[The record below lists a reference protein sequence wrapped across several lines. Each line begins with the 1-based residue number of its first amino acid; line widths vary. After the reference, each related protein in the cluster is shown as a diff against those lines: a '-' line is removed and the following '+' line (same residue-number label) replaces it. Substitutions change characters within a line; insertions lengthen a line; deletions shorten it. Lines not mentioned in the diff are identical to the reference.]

1 MSGHELKDRKQVE
14 SLVAKIAEED
24 EKEAKARAEKQK
36 ERLVSPS
43 QVAMSRKFPKIF

>member
-1 MSGHELKDRKQVE
+1 MSKTCPDTGLLKDRKQVE

-24 EKEAKARAEKQK
+24 EKEAKARAEKQM

-43 QVAMSRKFPKIF
+43 